1 MKNSFGKSGL
11 DARSDS
17 FAPVP
22 VGHTEVI
29 HALAHLVQA
38 MIPLANSLQSDEFS
52 VEERKQFRTF
62 AGDNVFELSTSLN
75 RLCSETARKVY
86 SSKK

>member
-1 MKNSFGKSGL
+1 MKNSLGKSRL

-22 VGHTEVI
+22 VGHAEVI
-29 HALAHLVQA
+29 HALAHLLQA
-38 MIPLANSLQSDEFS
+38 MIPLANSLQSDEYS
-52 VEERKQFRTF
+52 VEERKQFRAF

-75 RLCSETARKVY
+75 RLCSETAR
-86 SSKK
+86 SHHASKK